1 MAARRVSFLE
11 AKRMGFP
18 GLDYEKRSEIPLEW
32 AEEMEAYFREQGWG
46 ELEVC
51 LVDGFGIDAGG
62 GVAGH
67 KIGAYSAGRIS
78 KEGFQGRCAH
88 EAGHILTAKYG
99 IEGYPCPPITEAH
112 LRFYKCLNVDE
123 VAAEHFRQMFG
134 PNTPGYAFKY
144 VMAADLGLGY
154 ETDLGARNSPYW
166 IRRREA
172 VHKWWMMNCH
182 QDFVQAQKHWQLLDW
197 PWLQRLLRI
206 LGIGS

>member
-1 MAARRVSFLE
+1 MSRRLSLAE

-18 GLDYEKRSEIPLEW
+18 SLDYEKRNEIPLEW
-32 AEEMEAYFREQGWG
+32 AKEMEAYFSEQGWG

-62 GVAGH
+62 SVAGH
-67 KIGAYSAGRIS
+67 KIGVYSAGRIS

-123 VAAEHFRQMFG
+123 VAAEHFRQLYG
-134 PNTPGYAFKY
+134 PGSPGYAFKY

-154 ETDLGARNSPYW
+154 EADLGARNSPYW
-166 IRRREA
+166 IKRREA
-172 VHKWWMMNCH
+172 VRKWWLLNCH
-182 QDFVQAQKHWQLLDW
+182 QDFVELTQHPERITYERIRELMAKHGLK
-197 PWLQRLLRI
+197 
-206 LGIGS
+206 